1 MKKIFTLFV
10 ALVSL
15 MAVRAEMTIFI
26 DGELVSG
33 DTTIVVTD
41 FEEDVLGDIEMGWVG
56 SLTGYKSKLYVDV
69 QRTAGVVDEL
79 CVGECKPGTGAAN
92 QTFEFDLA
100 VSPKPLVS
108 IYAHYYPVAP
118 GRETI
123 VYTFRGDCTRTIT
136 VHYDYM
142 VSGVSAQKAH
152 SQSTKVVRNGQ
163 IVILRDG
170 VEYNLLGAKL

>member
-10 ALVSL
+10 ALFSL
-15 MAVRAEMTIFI
+15 MAARAEMTIFI

-33 DTTIVVTD
+33 DTTIVVTEFD
-41 FEEDVLGDIEMGWVG
+41 DEMGEPEMEWTG
-56 SLTGYKSKLYVDV
+56 ILTGYKSALYVDV
-69 QRTAGVVDEL
+69 QRTAGVKDEL
-79 CVGECKPGTGAAN
+79 CVGDCKSGNGEAT
-92 QTFEFDLA
+92 QTFTFDLV
-100 VSPKPLVS
+100 VSPKPTIS

>member
-1 MKKIFTLFV
+1 MKKFFTLFV

-15 MAVRAEMTIFI
+15 MAARAEMTIFI

-56 SLTGYKSKLYVDV
+56 SLTGYQSTLNVDV

-79 CVGECKPGTGAAN
+79 CVGICKSGNGAAN

-100 VSPKPLVS
+100 VSPKPVAS

-142 VSGVSAQKAH
+142 PSGVQEHKM
-152 SQSTKVVRNGQ
+152 QNTSTKVVRNGQ
-163 IVILRDG
+163 IVILRG
-170 VEYNLLGAKL
+170 GEEYNLLGAKL